1 MQCWFVLLNKG
12 EIGALLKTADTEQL
26 RRAPETAGYFTQE
39 NF

>member
-1 MQCWFVLLNKG
+1 MQYWFFLLNKG
-12 EIGALLKTADTEQL
+12 EIDALLKIAGTEQL